1 MQILNNSLLNILIPN
16 DNKALKEVL
25 QQADSKTIEQMIN
38 NKSVNINDVLKNLF
52 DDLKSGNKTNSNL
65 ENILKNTNIF
75 KELGSVTSNLST
87 LLNELENSSENPSL
101 QKLKSQLETLFK
113 NIKDLDATNLKEQI
127 SKSGVFLESK
137 LSNNSEQT
145 NPTLNKVLNEIQ
157 NLLKNTN
164 SQTTQQINE
173 NISKILNSTNI
184 DEQTQNLKTLL
195 NNLQN
200 LTNNL
205 STKDLNSLSKLTQQ
219 LQNIVDEGNLVQSK
233 IQNNLLNQNA
243 LDSINNQSKELLT
256 QLKTLFTQNPTM
268 ATKEI
273 LTQLDNLLK
282 LNTFSPNLTNL
293 LTNLKE
299 NIANLEPNTNS
310 LNFQNNILK
319 TIEKLETLIKDM
331 VSNPQLLKSNNDVNS
346 DMKSILLQ
354 LSDELSSKTDIKSQ
368 DILKQVDRLLTNID
382 YHQLNS
388 LVSNSN
394 SVYVPFFWEM
404 LDEGSI
410 NFKASNE
417 EKFYC
422 QINLNLKD
430 FGKVDLM
437 LSLYDKNKLDL
448 TIQAQREHFKV
459 SIQENLQK
467 LKQALNSVNLIPM
480 NIRLLDMKENE
491 EIAKQK
497 ENVYLNN
504 NENITLGLDIR
515 A

>member
-1 MQILNNSLLNILIPN
+1 
-16 DNKALKEVL
+16 
-25 QQADSKTIEQMIN
+25 
-38 NKSVNINDVLKNLF
+38 
-52 DDLKSGNKTNSNL
+52 
-65 ENILKNTNIF
+65 
-75 KELGSVTSNLST
+75 
-87 LLNELENSSENPSL
+87 
-101 QKLKSQLETLFK
+101 
-113 NIKDLDATNLKEQI
+113 
-127 SKSGVFLESK
+127 
-137 LSNNSEQT
+137 
-145 NPTLNKVLNEIQ
+145 
-157 NLLKNTN
+157 
-164 SQTTQQINE
+164 
-173 NISKILNSTNI
+173 
-184 DEQTQNLKTLL
+184 
-195 NNLQN
+195 
-200 LTNNL
+200 
-205 STKDLNSLSKLTQQ
+205 
-219 LQNIVDEGNLVQSK
+219 
-233 IQNNLLNQNA
+233 
-243 LDSINNQSKELLT
+243 
-256 QLKTLFTQNPTM
+256 
-268 ATKEI
+268 
-273 LTQLDNLLK
+273 
-282 LNTFSPNLTNL
+282 
-293 LTNLKE
+293 
-299 NIANLEPNTNS
+299 
-310 LNFQNNILK
+310 
-319 TIEKLETLIKDM
+319 M